1 MVKKVDNANNL
12 KIFGNMNSNFK
23 EANINNT
30 NYWNWNGF
38 KICWSV
44 MGEDNEIPIIFLHGF
59 GASRKHWRNN
69 LGYFATRNCAS
80 YSLDLIGF
88 GDSDQ
93 PGIREIGKLNNEIWC
108 DQVKDFI
115 AQVIRPKNS
124 RKVILIGNSL
134 GALVALTCAVSLED
148 QIETVIASPLP
159 DQFQE
164 NKKII
169 INKALFKNLKN
180 RFITIFFLFFP
191 LEIILFLVI
200 KLGII
205 RLGLNYAY
213 FKKNNIDSEL
223 IDLVT
228 KPVLRRT
235 AARSLR
241 AMCIGM
247 SSRDEKLHASY
258 LLKKL
263 SASKKVPFLLIW
275 GDKDNFIPLFLG
287 KKIAFFHTW
296 LKLKIVSNLGHCIHD
311 EDPSV
316 FNRIS
321 YEWIRD
327 LKTF

>member
-1 MVKKVDNANNL
+1 
-12 KIFGNMNSNFK
+12 MNTNFK
-23 EANINNT
+23 KENINYP

-44 MGEDNEIPIIFLHGF
+44 SGEDNKIPIIFLHGF

-69 LGYFATRNCAS
+69 LEYFAKRNCAS

-93 PGIREIGKLNNEIWC
+93 PGIRQIGGLNNEIWSN
-108 DQVKDFI
+108 QVKDFI
-115 AQVIRPKNS
+115 AQVIRPKNPE
-124 RKVILIGNSL
+124 KVILIGNSL
-134 GALVALTCAVSLED
+134 GSLVALTCAVSLED
-148 QIETVIASPLP
+148 QIATVIASPLP
-159 DQFQE
+159 DQIQE
-164 NKKII
+164 NKKKIK
-169 INKALFKNLKN
+169 NKPFFKKIQD
-180 RFITIFFLFFP
+180 RFVRIFFIFFP
-191 LEIILFLVI
+191 LEIILFLI
-200 KLGII
+200 TKLGVI
-205 RLGLNYAY
+205 RIGLHSAY
-213 FKKNNIDSEL
+213 FKKDNINREL

-235 AARSLR
+235 SARSLR

-247 SSRDEKLHASY
+247 SSRDEKFKSPY
-258 LLKKL
+258 LLRKL

-287 KKIAFFHTW
+287 KKIANFYRW
-296 LKLKIVSNLGHCIHD
+296 VKLKIVSNSGHCIHD
-311 EDPSV
+311 EDPSL